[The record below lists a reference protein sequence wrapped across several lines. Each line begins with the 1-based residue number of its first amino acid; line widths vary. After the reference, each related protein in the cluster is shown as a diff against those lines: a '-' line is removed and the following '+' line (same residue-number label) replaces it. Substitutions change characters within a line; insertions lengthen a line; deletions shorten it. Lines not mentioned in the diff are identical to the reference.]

1 MESMPRH
8 FRVFLSYFIP
18 QTPYFILGMLC
29 IFLSGFLQ
37 LYSITLIG
45 KLIDS
50 SISRETTHIPDGL
63 NSLVFRILLFMV
75 LQVVFSA
82 IQQYCFLR
90 MNEAAIASIRK
101 TLYSR
106 YLRYS
111 LVFFNKEKVGDL
123 ISRINNDI
131 GMVQYIFC
139 EQLPAFLYQSV
150 ILMAAIGTLLQMNLK
165 LTLLMIVVFP
175 LTVLMTLY
183 IGKKMRTISKQI
195 QDAFAVS
202 VVYMEETLQKIRTVK
217 AFSSERAESRKYN
230 SLLDSIVRKSIRRSV
245 FKLGLDGVSGILM
258 IFGQILIIWYGSSLV
273 ERGELT
279 VGKMIT
285 FMMITFSVG
294 AAVSSIAGAFGN
306 LQKSFG
312 STQRLHE
319 LLSIETEEEDRQ
331 ETFTLCFS
339 EKFHFDNIS
348 FSYADDMEDLI
359 LSDLSFEIQKGE
371 RIGIVG
377 PSGVG
382 KSTIAKLFMR
392 FYHVTSGAIYLD
404 GSDIRTLPLAP
415 YRRLF
420 GVVSQEIELFGST
433 VRENICYG
441 KPLATDEEMREAAVR
456 AHAYEFITEL
466 PHGFD
471 TVLGENGYTLS
482 GGQRQRLAI
491 ARALLTDPQVLILDE
506 ATSALDSNTEL
517 IITETLEELMRD
529 RTTIVVSH
537 RLTTIRRMDRILVFH
552 GGKIVESGTHEYLMK
567 ISGGKY
573 RELNLIY
580 DGEGGNNLHLLTN

>member
-1 MESMPRH
+1 MPRH